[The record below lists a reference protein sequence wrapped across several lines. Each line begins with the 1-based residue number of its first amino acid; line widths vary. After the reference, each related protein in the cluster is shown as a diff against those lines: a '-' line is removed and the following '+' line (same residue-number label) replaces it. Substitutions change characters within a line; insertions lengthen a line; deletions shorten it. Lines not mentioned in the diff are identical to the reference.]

1 MKKSSGNLKTYLLL
15 FIILIP
21 VLIFAVFFSNYYSI
35 YKDLANPSA
44 HNPEP
49 DVVVKNPFEG
59 IEAIEENE
67 NHIPKYGDPID
78 GEPNPSNETTDN
90 TGTDFADKNE
100 TEKPSYNHIVGT
112 YKSKFE
118 KLQQK
123 QEETLN
129 SLMEEAKAE
138 YMQNGSKKSSLLGM
152 APKYLGLVNSLER
165 QANREVDILIND
177 LETEL
182 INNSFKTDITKE
194 IKDYYNY
201 YKKVLRAE
209 IVKEGTKHL

>member
-1 MKKSSGNLKTYLLL
+1 M
-15 FIILIP
+15 
-21 VLIFAVFFSNYYSI
+21 
-35 YKDLANPSA
+35 
-44 HNPEP
+44 
-49 DVVVKNPFEG
+49 
-59 IEAIEENE
+59 
-67 NHIPKYGDPID
+67 
-78 GEPNPSNETTDN
+78 
-90 TGTDFADKNE
+90 
-100 TEKPSYNHIVGT
+100 GT

-182 INNSFKTDITKE
+182 INNSFKTDITKRN
-194 IKDYYNY
+194 KG
-201 YKKVLRAE
+201 L
-209 IVKEGTKHL
+209 L